1 MTGVYG
7 PGPYVE
13 GDEQINIQHRIEQSG
28 AIPLADA
35 EIVLVADKD
44 MTGNIS
50 KERVPLVSEGSLSK
64 LVVNILLVVYVP

>member
-7 PGPYVE
+7 PGLYVE
-13 GDEQINIQHRIEQSG
+13 GDEQVNIQHRIEQSG

-35 EIVLVADKD
+35 DIVLVADKD